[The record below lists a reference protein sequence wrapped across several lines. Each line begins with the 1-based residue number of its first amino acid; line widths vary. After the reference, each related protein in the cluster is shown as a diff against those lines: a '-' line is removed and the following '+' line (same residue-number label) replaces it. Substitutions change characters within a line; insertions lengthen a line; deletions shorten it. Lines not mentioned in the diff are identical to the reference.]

1 MNLQLFLLLIVVVTA
16 LAFDFTNGFHD
27 TGNAM
32 ATSIASGALAP
43 RVAVALSAVLN
54 LIGAFLSTA
63 VAATIAKGLI
73 DANLVTLELV
83 FAGLVGGIV
92 WNLLTWLLGIPSSSS
107 HALIGGIVGA
117 TIAAVGLRGVI
128 WSGVVSKV
136 IVPAVVAALLATLVG
151 AVGTWLV
158 YRTTRGVAEKRT
170 ERGFRRGQIGSA
182 SLVSLAHGTNDAQKT
197 MGVIFLALMSYGAVS
212 TTHGAAAVGDRELRR
227 GHGRRYLPGWLAHH
241 PHPRQRAGRDQTTAG
256 YGRRVVIGRRHS
268 VVRAL
273 RLCAVH
279 NAGRD
284 RVRAGQ
290 RRRQARRRGALGVAG
305 RMVVAWL
312 VTLPLAGL
320 VGAFTYGLVHFIGG
334 YPGAIL
340 GFALLWLTATAIWL
354 RSRRAPIDHTNV
366 NADWE
371 GNLTAGLE
379 AGAQPLADQ
388 RPPVPA
394 PPAPTPHRTTEHH
407 SSASPR
413 GTPRECLVQ
422 LHGHPEDPDLQSA
435 SRRAATGPVRG
446 GRAAAGRRR
455 RCRRHRAPA
464 PAAGCRQLGDLRAG
478 ACGSHHWSAVYRP

>member
-212 TTHGAAAVGDRELRR
+212 TTASVPPLWVIVSCAVAMAAGTYLGGWRIIRTLGKGLVEIKPPQGMAAESSSAAVILLSAHFGYALSTTQVAT
-227 GHGRRYLPGWLAHH
+227 GSVLGSGVGKPGAE
-241 PHPRQRAGRDQTTAG
+241 
-256 YGRRVVIGRRHS
+256 
-268 VVRAL
+268 VRW
-273 RLCAVH
+273 
-279 NAGRD
+279 
-284 RVRAGQ
+284 
-290 RRRQARRRGALGVAG
+290 GVAG

-320 VGAFTYGLVHFIGG
+320 VGAFTYGLLHFIGG

-394 PPAPTPHRTTEHH
+394 PPAPTP
-407 SSASPR
+407 P
-413 GTPRECLVQ
+413 PN
-422 LHGHPEDPDLQSA
+422 
-435 SRRAATGPVRG
+435 
-446 GRAAAGRRR
+446 
-455 RCRRHRAPA
+455 HRAPQFGVTTRNA
-464 PAAGCRQLGDLRAG
+464 P
-478 ACGSHHWSAVYRP
+478 

>member
-212 TTHGAAAVGDRELRR
+212 TTASVPPLWVIVSCAVAMAAGTYLGGWRIIRTLGKGLVEIKPPQGMAAESSSAAVILLSAHFGYALSTTQVAT
-227 GHGRRYLPGWLAHH
+227 GSVLGSGVGKPGAE
-241 PHPRQRAGRDQTTAG
+241 
-256 YGRRVVIGRRHS
+256 
-268 VVRAL
+268 VRW
-273 RLCAVH
+273 
-279 NAGRD
+279 
-284 RVRAGQ
+284 
-290 RRRQARRRGALGVAG
+290 GVAG

-334 YPGAIL
+334 YPGEIL

-394 PPAPTPHRTTEHH
+394 PPAPTP
-407 SSASPR
+407 P
-413 GTPRECLVQ
+413 PN
-422 LHGHPEDPDLQSA
+422 
-435 SRRAATGPVRG
+435 
-446 GRAAAGRRR
+446 
-455 RCRRHRAPA
+455 HRAPQFGVTTRNA
-464 PAAGCRQLGDLRAG
+464 P
-478 ACGSHHWSAVYRP
+478 

>member
-212 TTHGAAAVGDRELRR
+212 TTASVPPLWVIVSCSVAMAAGTYLGGWRIIRTLGKGLVEIKPPQGMAAESSSAAVILLSAHFGYALSTTQVAT
-227 GHGRRYLPGWLAHH
+227 GSVLGSGVGKPGAE
-241 PHPRQRAGRDQTTAG
+241 
-256 YGRRVVIGRRHS
+256 
-268 VVRAL
+268 VRW
-273 RLCAVH
+273 
-279 NAGRD
+279 
-284 RVRAGQ
+284 
-290 RRRQARRRGALGVAG
+290 GVAG

-394 PPAPTPHRTTEHH
+394 PPAPTP
-407 SSASPR
+407 P
-413 GTPRECLVQ
+413 PN
-422 LHGHPEDPDLQSA
+422 
-435 SRRAATGPVRG
+435 
-446 GRAAAGRRR
+446 
-455 RCRRHRAPA
+455 HRAPQFGVTTRNA
-464 PAAGCRQLGDLRAG
+464 P
-478 ACGSHHWSAVYRP
+478 

>member
-212 TTHGAAAVGDRELRR
+212 TTASVPPLWVIVSCAVAMAAGTYLGGWRIIRTLGKGLVEIKPPQGMAAESSSAAVILLSAHFGYALSTTQVAT
-227 GHGRRYLPGWLAHH
+227 GSVLGSGVGKPGAE
-241 PHPRQRAGRDQTTAG
+241 
-256 YGRRVVIGRRHS
+256 
-268 VVRAL
+268 VRW
-273 RLCAVH
+273 
-279 NAGRD
+279 
-284 RVRAGQ
+284 
-290 RRRQARRRGALGVAG
+290 GVAG

-312 VTLPLAGL
+312 VTLPLGGL

-394 PPAPTPHRTTEHH
+394 PPAPTP
-407 SSASPR
+407 P
-413 GTPRECLVQ
+413 PN
-422 LHGHPEDPDLQSA
+422 
-435 SRRAATGPVRG
+435 
-446 GRAAAGRRR
+446 
-455 RCRRHRAPA
+455 HRAPQFGVTTRNA
-464 PAAGCRQLGDLRAG
+464 P
-478 ACGSHHWSAVYRP
+478 